1 MVILKMGHQETQF
14 LYKAYH
20 ALPSQLNT
28 ICWFLSSLESNLALS
43 TSSAVLPT
51 TNRMEQ
57 AKAFHDK
64 RCIAF

>member
-14 LYKAYH
+14 LCKAYH

-28 ICWFLSSLESNLALS
+28 ICWFLSSLESNLAPA

-57 AKAFHDK
+57 ARPFTIREA
-64 RCIAF
+64 IAF